1 MKELGGMLGAWLML
15 VFEKRILRICV
26 YQCHP
31 VLFLVTRGEHLQI
44 DVSSL
49 KEDD

>member
-1 MKELGGMLGAWLML
+1 MKELKGMLGAWLML
-15 VFEKRILRICV
+15 LLEKRILRI
-26 YQCHP
+26 YIYRCHP

-44 DVSSL
+44 DACSL